1 MKQICPD
8 QLDLRLSCFRPVR
21 AEEVEKMMSSLSKH
35 GQLTP
40 ITAVADGERLVLID
54 GFKRQRSA
62 QQLGMQTIAVSA
74 IRACTSEAKALVYL
88 LNRRAG
94 FSVITEAMLIR
105 DLIDIE
111 GLNQVE
117 VATLLERHKSW
128 VSRRLAMIRALT
140 PEVAD
145 DIKLNLLPAGVGS
158 SLARLPL
165 GNQVDFSATIQNHD
179 LKSGEVGKLVDLW
192 CKTKE
197 PGVRQCLLESPHQAL
212 EIVTEGK
219 EKWLLLIEA
228 VLSKIS
234 ALNQQLQKVKISS
247 PAITGLLQR
256 LDLALTQIQETRELV
271 GGEHEPAD

>member
-40 ITAVADGERLVLID
+40 ITAVTDGERLVLID

-105 DLIDIE
+105 DLIDTE

-158 SLARLPL
+158 SLARLPMS
-165 GNQVDFSATIQNHD
+165 NQVDFSATIQNHD

-219 EKWLLLIEA
+219 EKWLGLIEA

-234 ALNQQLQKVKISS
+234 ALNQQLQKTKISS

-256 LDLALTQIQETRELV
+256 LDLAQTQLQETKELV

>member
-94 FSVITEAMLIR
+94 FSVITEAILIR

>member
-40 ITAVADGERLVLID
+40 ITAVTDGERLVLID

-62 QQLGMQTIAVSA
+62 KQLGMQTIAVSA
-74 IRACTSEAKALVYL
+74 IRACTYEAKAMVYL

-111 GLNQVE
+111 GLTQVE

-140 PEVAD
+140 PEVTD

-165 GNQVDFSATIQNHD
+165 CNQVDFSATIQNHG

-212 EIVTEGK
+212 EIATEGK
-219 EKWLLLIEA
+219 EKWLLLIET
-228 VLSKIS
+228 VLLKIS
-234 ALNQQLQKVKISS
+234 ALNQQVQKIKISS
-247 PAITGLLQR
+247 KAITGLLQR
-256 LDLALTQIQETRELV
+256 LDLALAQLQETKKLV
-271 GGEHEPAD
+271 GGEHEPVD